1 MNMQNV
7 KTTYNLSLRKKL
19 RVLKLEAHVN
29 GMNKVKNQLDFLLIL
44 KNNDP
49 LKRL

>member
-1 MNMQNV
+1 MQNV
-7 KTTYNLSLRKKL
+7 KTTYNLSFRKKQ
-19 RVLKLEAHVN
+19 RVLTLEAHVN